1 MLCWVAC
8 GLLEPCWPQLQ
19 LKQYLSI
26 SLEVCVTYVPYKPD
40 ELFPAFKDCAG
51 PTYLSLTPFLQAP
64 LGSEGL
70 GTGVSGP
77 LRMGGTYTVRIT
89 APRWV
94 ETAFFLSP
102 QVSVFFGGLSIKKD
116 EDVLKKNCPH
126 VVVGTPG
133 RILALVRSR
142 SLNLRNV
149 KHFVLDEC
157 DKMLE
162 QLGEHPTGLSSWF
175 PIQSHSHF
183 LGGLRGQAVALIV
196 GHMGGQNS
204 GFLGEA

>member
-1 MLCWVAC
+1 M
-8 GLLEPCWPQLQ
+8 
-19 LKQYLSI
+19 
-26 SLEVCVTYVPYKPD
+26 
-40 ELFPAFKDCAG
+40 
-51 PTYLSLTPFLQAP
+51 
-64 LGSEGL
+64 
-70 GTGVSGP
+70 
-77 LRMGGTYTVRIT
+77 
-89 APRWV
+89 
-94 ETAFFLSP
+94 
-102 QVSVFFGGLSIKKD
+102 FFGGLSIKKD

-175 PIQSHSHF
+175 PTESQAF
-183 LGGLRGQAVALIV
+183 CRGLMGQAVALMV
-196 GHMGGQNS
+196 GHMGGQTQGS
-204 GFLGEA
+204 